1 MKKYRLEIAVFVCG
15 AIGMILELVAARVL
29 SPYVG
34 NSNLIWTTIIGVI
47 LTSMSLGYWIG
58 GKIADKN
65 PNTDTLSKLIT
76 LGGIFTC
83 LIPILEIIIV
93 QNLAELAYQHLTLV
107 AFISTIVLFGVPS
120 FILATIS
127 PYTVKLK
134 DEMKEEKIGKLS
146 GKISSLST
154 IGSIIGTFLGGFVLI
169 QMLGIRTIN
178 LVATL
183 LLLGIALLVKDK
195 VTLKDVLKMIIIA
208 IIAIGVAVFGHQLFG
223 IANPDVLA
231 DVESEYSR
239 IWVKQVETNAG
250 TYKTLQV
257 GQGLESYIN
266 QETGEMGAEY
276 LKYYDLAEYFN
287 KENKGTLLI
296 GGAAYTY
303 PMHYLKK
310 YQDKT
315 IDVVEIDE
323 KMTEIA
329 KNEFGLNVE
338 DNRLKIH
345 HQDGRSFLNY
355 ADQKYDSILID
366 AFKGIDAPFEL
377 TTYEALQSAKNRLKE
392 NGVVITNIISS
403 IEGEESDFLHYEYKT
418 YEAVFD
424 DVRLFQVINQGEE
437 ERQNLILVGIKGNP
451 SVDENKYEEYKDL
464 LEKEIKGF
472 KSDAKVVT
480 DNYTPIGN

>member
-1 MKKYRLEIAVFVCG
+1 M
-15 AIGMILELVAARVL
+15 
-29 SPYVG
+29 
-34 NSNLIWTTIIGVI
+34 
-47 LTSMSLGYWIG
+47 
-58 GKIADKN
+58 
-65 PNTDTLSKLIT
+65 
-76 LGGIFTC
+76 
-83 LIPILEIIIV
+83 
-93 QNLAELAYQHLTLV
+93 
-107 AFISTIVLFGVPS
+107 
-120 FILATIS
+120 
-127 PYTVKLK
+127 
-134 DEMKEEKIGKLS
+134 
-146 GKISSLST
+146 
-154 IGSIIGTFLGGFVLI
+154 
-169 QMLGIRTIN
+169 
-178 LVATL
+178 
-183 LLLGIALLVKDK
+183 
-195 VTLKDVLKMIIIA
+195 
-208 IIAIGVAVFGHQLFG
+208 
-223 IANPDVLA
+223 
-231 DVESEYSR
+231 
-239 IWVKQVETNAG
+239 ETNAG

-310 YQDKT
+310 YEDKT

-355 ADQKYDSILID
+355 ADQQYDSILID

-392 NGVVITNIISS
+392 NGVVITNIISA

-424 DVRLFQVINQGEE
+424 DVRLFQVRNQGEE

-451 SVDENKYEEYKDL
+451 SVDESKYEEYKDL

-472 KSDAKVVT
+472 NSDAKVVT